1 MLEIVVTN
9 CNVALTRRSTDCIGY
24 VVIHGAHTILLAF
37 HSVLRCERIVHRVLL
52 RREVLHLRGLIADFT
67 YPFPVNRGKP
77 LGCHADSWLYH
88 ATIRISH
95 HNVTLIELLHL
106 HESLVLL
113 FFSQLT
119 LLLFTRQTTA
129 ATSVVIN
136 VRICN

>member
-1 MLEIVVTN
+1 MLQIVVTT
-9 CNVALTRRSTDCIGY
+9 CNVALTRSSTNCIGY

-52 RREVLHLRGLIADFT
+52 RREVLHLRRLIADST
-67 YPFPVNRGKP
+67 YPFPVNRSKP
-77 LGCHADSWLYH
+77 LGYHADSWLCH

-113 FFSQLT
+113 FLRLT

-136 VRICN
+136 VRVCN